1 MRAHAAVRLPVRLR
15 RHLPRPRDRPRLPGG
30 RVARALQQ
38 ELGQRHVQV
47 LGLPHA
53 RGLLLVRGRA
63 PLHAR
68 VGQGAARAGR
78 HLLAQADQRHRA
90 ARPLR
95 GGRQPGGD
103 RGPQLGA
110 RRAGLDHPALL
121 LRLGDA
127 RRQRDR
133 LRLHQVRVV
142 QGGRLQVPPLS
153 GLAADSVARE
163 QGRWVCVWVCGRR
176 LRAGSVAVALAAA
189 VSVVAM
195 KRNRNRGEGSSSCR
209 VVICGGRE

>member
-1 MRAHAAVRLPVRLR
+1 MRAHAAVRLRVRLR

-90 ARPLR
+90 VRPLR

-153 GLAADSVARE
+153 SNPLRGGGASEARRPPAR
-163 QGRWVCVWVCGRR
+163 GR
-176 LRAGSVAVALAAA
+176 LRQVMCRCVEVGFVSVRRRAPDGQGISRDVAPVAV
-189 VSVVAM
+189 
-195 KRNRNRGEGSSSCR
+195 R
-209 VVICGGRE
+209 